1 MGKTASLLLALAGG
15 ALLTRTIGSLLYAL
29 GLVAGRMGG
38 ALMMDVLVPTP
49 GAVVGWQTAV
59 GGTLTVLALILASAS
74 GLRRV
79 LRRES

>member
-1 MGKTASLLLALAGG
+1 
-15 ALLTRTIGSLLYAL
+15 LTRWLLPAAGWHLDEATFVISNAITEGGS
-29 GLVAGRMGG
+29 VAGQVGG